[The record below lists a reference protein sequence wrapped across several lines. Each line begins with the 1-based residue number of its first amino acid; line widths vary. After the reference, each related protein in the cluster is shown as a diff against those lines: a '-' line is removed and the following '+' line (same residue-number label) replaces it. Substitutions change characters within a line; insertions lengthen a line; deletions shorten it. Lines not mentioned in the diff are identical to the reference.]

1 MDTDNNQRSEKQG
14 LLATLSDTES
24 LSSAAESA
32 AEDNG
37 DERSRLLPS
46 RRVGAARGMLS
57 KGRIEEETPALREA
71 YLNTSFPEDA
81 DDDSDSATAET
92 TGSAGPTVS
101 FKRQKSPLHGNKSAK
116 SDTGE
121 QVKSPEDQSKVLDIS
136 EKTIEATDEADGP
149 KDLLTISTMEGTAA
163 LTDLEQKSLFPH
175 SEGSPPKDDT
185 LLTIDNLEG
194 PNKQAAYST
203 ENVYKPGTKQ
213 VKGENTTE
221 GDFHD
226 NPQVEQS
233 AKPSVDKDDDLI
245 EKEATPLLPAEE
257 KPLVYQKTGEFQV
270 GQAGGAKGFANDEP
284 LTMATQGGED
294 SLPSLGVPRLRTQ
307 RSGISAEGEGTV
319 VLEDDDGKLAYY
331 ETAVADEYG
340 YLHKHGFPLLKE
352 TSKTLTINNPT
363 LKQTSSSYKK
373 NDPTIREG
381 EYLLINP
388 GLDLK
393 HVPSTYT
400 YSKPARK
407 TIPTSYVHQIPVM
420 EESVKTYQKNIPES
434 LRVET
439 TYTRNLP
446 IPKEIR
452 TTFAKSLPVKKETP
466 TTFKKTEPQL
476 RLSSS
481 TLNYSTPSLKST
493 GSTYNFTTPI
503 LEESQLQSTHSLP
516 ALFQTQSSYS
526 KSTPSLKNISL
537 TLLKSTP
544 SLLEVQHNFVHNKPR
559 LRQPDRVVFTKSL
572 PEIHKPA
579 IPPSMRHNTPVFRE
593 EPPAIWLFNT
603 PEKEVPET
611 VFLDFKP
618 VLEAPVIT
626 HLHPK
631 PMLTTGDAEHVFDL
645 NEPVL
650 DE

>member
-1 MDTDNNQRSEKQG
+1 MATDDNSQRSEQQR
-14 LLATLSDTES
+14 LLATLSDTE
-24 LSSAAESA
+24 SSAAESA

-46 RRVGAARGMLS
+46 RRVGEARGMS
-57 KGRIEEETPALREA
+57 REGRIEEEMSVLREV

-81 DDDSDSATAET
+81 DDEDSVTAET
-92 TGSAGPTVS
+92 NGSTGPSVS
-101 FKRQKSPLHGNKSAK
+101 FKRQKSPLHGNKLAK
-116 SDTGE
+116 GDPGE
-121 QVKSPEDQSKVLDIS
+121 DFEPTENQSKVVDS
-136 EKTIEATDEADGP
+136 SKKVNESVDVTGGP
-149 KDLLTISTMEGTAA
+149 KGLPAVSIEGHPALADLQ
-163 LTDLEQKSLFPH
+163 QKRIFPE
-175 SEGSPPKDDT
+175 SEASPPSEDT
-185 LLTIDNLEG
+185 LLTTDKYG
-194 PNKQAAYST
+194 PNKHTALST
-203 ENVYKPGTKQ
+203 GNVYKPGAEQ
-213 VKGENTTE
+213 VRGETASE
-221 GDFHD
+221 GEYLN
-226 NPQVEQS
+226 NPQVEES
-233 AKPSVDKDDDLI
+233 RAKRPLDNDDEQI
-245 EKEATPLLPAEE
+245 EKEATPLLPVDE
-257 KPLVYQKTGEFQV
+257 KPLVFPKAGEFQI
-270 GQAGGAKGFANDEP
+270 GQAGGAKGSTNDEN
-284 LTMATQGGED
+284 LTMAAQDGGD
-294 SLPSLGVPRLRTQ
+294 STISPGVAKIQHRGV
-307 RSGISAEGEGTV
+307 SVEGEGTV

-373 NDPTIREG
+373 NDPTILEG
-381 EYLLINP
+381 EYRVMNP

-393 HVPSTYT
+393 YVPSTYT
-400 YSKPARK
+400 FSKPERK
-407 TIPTSYVHQIPVM
+407 TIPTSFVHQIPVI
-420 EESVKTYQKNIPES
+420 EEPIKTYQKNIPES
-434 LRVET
+434 LRVES
-439 TYTRNLP
+439 TYTRNIP
-446 IPKEIR
+446 VPKEIR
-452 TTFAKSLPVKKETP
+452 TTFAKSVPIKKETP

-481 TLNYSTPSLKST
+481 SLNYRTPSLKSI
-493 GSTYNFTTPI
+493 GATYNFTTPI

-559 LRQPDRVVFTKSL
+559 LRQPERVIFSNSL

-579 IPPSMRHNTPVFRE
+579 IPPSMRHNNPVFRE

-603 PEKEVPET
+603 PEKEIPET
-611 VFLDFKP
+611 AFFDFKP

-631 PMLTTGDAEHVFDL
+631 PMLTTGDAEHVFEL

>member
-1 MDTDNNQRSEKQG
+1 MATDINQRSEKQG
-14 LLATLSDTES
+14 LLATPSDTES

-37 DERSRLLPS
+37 DERSRLIPTNK
-46 RRVGAARGMLS
+46 RPGNARGMLS
-57 KGRIEEETPALREA
+57 KGRIEEEMSVLRET
-71 YLNTSFPEDA
+71 YLNKSFPEDA
-81 DDDSDSATAET
+81 DDEDSVTAEMAGS
-92 TGSAGPTVS
+92 TGPSVL
-101 FKRQKSPLHGNKSAK
+101 FKRQKSPLHGNKLAK
-116 SDTGE
+116 GDPGEDTE
-121 QVKSPEDQSKVLDIS
+121 FTENLNQSKVLDDFKKIS
-136 EKTIEATDEADGP
+136 EATVGADGP
-149 KDLLTISTMEGTAA
+149 KDIATASTVEGIPDFEQNHLFAHNEGSAPREDALLT
-163 LTDLEQKSLFPH
+163 TD
-175 SEGSPPKDDT
+175 
-185 LLTIDNLEG
+185 N
-194 PNKQAAYST
+194 PNKQTAHST
-203 ENVYKPGTKQ
+203 GNVYKPEAKQ
-213 VKGENTTE
+213 VKGETTTE
-221 GDFHD
+221 GDYRD
-226 NPQVEQS
+226 NPQVEGIS
-233 AKPSVDKDDDLI
+233 KRPLDRDDDQI
-245 EKEATPLLPAEE
+245 EKEATPLLSVED
-257 KPLVYQKTGEFQV
+257 KPLVYPKAGEFQV
-270 GQAGGAKGFANDEP
+270 GQAGGAKGFTKDEN
-284 LTMATQGGED
+284 LTMAAQDGGD
-294 SLPSLGVPRLRTQ
+294 SSLSRPGVAKLRSQ
-307 RSGISAEGEGTV
+307 RSGVSAEGEGTV
-319 VLEDDDGKLAYY
+319 VLEDDDGRLAYY

-363 LKQTSSSYKK
+363 LKHTSSSYKK

-381 EYLLINP
+381 EYHLVNP

-393 HVPSTYT
+393 HVPSTYSF
-400 YSKPARK
+400 SKPERK
-407 TIPTSYVHQIPVM
+407 TIPTSYVHQVPVIK
-420 EESVKTYQKNIPES
+420 ETIKTYQKNIPES
-434 LRVET
+434 LRVES
-439 TYTRNLP
+439 TYTRNIP
-446 IPKEIR
+446 IPKEIP
-452 TTFAKSLPVKKETP
+452 TTYAKSVPIKKDTP
-466 TTFKKTEPQL
+466 TTFKKTVPQL

-481 TLNYSTPSLKST
+481 TLNYSTPSLKSI

-559 LRQPDRVVFTKSL
+559 LRQPERVVFSNSL

-579 IPPSMRHNTPVFRE
+579 IPPSMRHNNPVFRE

-611 VFLDFKP
+611 VFFDFKP

-626 HLHPK
+626 HLHPA
-631 PMLTTGDAEHVFDL
+631 PMLTTGDAEHVFEL